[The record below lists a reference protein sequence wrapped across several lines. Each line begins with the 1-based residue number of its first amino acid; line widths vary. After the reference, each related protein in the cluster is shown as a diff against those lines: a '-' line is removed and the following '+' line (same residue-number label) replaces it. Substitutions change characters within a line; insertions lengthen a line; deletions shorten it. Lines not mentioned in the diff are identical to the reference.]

1 MSRPQKQLI
10 RVVAP
15 ALWALRAHWVTA
27 TLLTLTGA
35 VALAALLPVS
45 ALFGGSPLALGSRL
59 LAPALPNPD
68 LQLPLGADATT
79 PAAYRAAATGSLFSV
94 LALIAAGVFLVAAIT
109 LLAISD
115 ARSAAR
121 AQEVSVRRAVGA
133 SRILLHLAAAF
144 ESAVVAAAIL
154 LAGGVV
160 GLLVTHATSAAWSG
174 ELAAGTLWV
183 TVGLTASLL
192 GLIGFGVS
200 LPATRERRR
209 MPLGGRKG
217 RALELVLP
225 ALQLGVS
232 LTVLGA
238 AALLARHAR
247 GLEGTAGTAA
257 GSGVVFQMGVP
268 DGPAA
273 MRARAYDRLLQRLH
287 TTSGV
292 LAASLTSA
300 DAELGL
306 GTGDGILTDCGH
318 CAWGGIAVPWKLPFV
333 THYLVSAD
341 TFRTLD
347 LKVLKGRGITS
358 HDAFNAPRVAVVSA
372 SLARDNFEGGHAVGR
387 RLQIG
392 HGLSDWYTVVGV
404 VADQLPAG
412 FGGGLQPSYALYLSV
427 LQHPARTVDLVVR
440 GAADSSSIASVQG
453 ALDATLG
460 GGVTVRKT
468 SEASYLAREA
478 GPVRWFGRM
487 FGALGWV
494 MLTLASLGTCVVM
507 WLWVSSITHDLA
519 VRRAVGARRR
529 DIFRFIL
536 SRAAGVAVS
545 GIVFGLWCGIIV
557 WGALTSVVAGL
568 PPWEPSVLIRFSVL
582 LSLAA
587 VVGALLPAWRIAHA
601 SPATLVGQGDS

>member
-1 MSRPQKQLI
+1 MNALRAPMT
-10 RVVAP
+10 RVGAP

-27 TLLTLTGA
+27 TLLAVTGI

-45 ALFGGSPLALGSRL
+45 ALFGGPLLHPAARL

-68 LQLPLGADATT
+68 LQLPLGADATS
-79 PAAYRAAATGSLFSV
+79 PADYRAAVTGSLFGV
-94 LALIAAGVFLVAAIT
+94 VTLIAAGVFLVAAIT

-133 SRILLHLAAAF
+133 SRALLHLAAAF
-144 ESAVVAAAIL
+144 ESAIVAASIL

-160 GLLVTHATSAAWSG
+160 GLLVSRATSAAWSG

-183 TVGLTASLL
+183 TVALTASLL

-209 MPLGGRKG
+209 MSLGGRKG

-225 ALQLGVS
+225 VLQLGVS

-238 AALLARHAR
+238 AALLVRHAR
-247 GLEGTAGTAA
+247 RFEGAADTAA
-257 GSGVVFQMGVP
+257 GSGVVFQMAVP

-273 MRARAYDRLLQRLH
+273 LRAHAYDRLLARLH
-287 TTSGV
+287 AIPGV
-292 LAASLTSA
+292 MAASLTSA

-306 GTGDGILTDCGH
+306 GIGDGILTDCGH
-318 CAWGGIAVPWKLPFV
+318 CAWGGIGVPWKLPFV

-341 TFRTLD
+341 TFRTLN
-347 LKVLKGRGITS
+347 VRVIEGRGITS
-358 HDAFNAPRVAVVSA
+358 RDTLSAPRVAVVSA
-372 SLARDNFEGGHAVGR
+372 SLARDNFEGGRAVGR

-392 HGLSDWYTVVGV
+392 HGQFDWYTVVGI
-404 VADQLPAG
+404 VADQLPSGYGA
-412 FGGGLQPSYALYLSV
+412 GLQPAYALYLSV
-427 LQHPARTVDLVVR
+427 LQHPARTVDLLVR
-440 GAADSSSIASVQG
+440 GPADSSASARIHG
-453 ALDATLG
+453 ALQATLG
-460 GGVTVRKT
+460 NGVTVRAT
-468 SEASYLAREA
+468 SEARYVAREA
-478 GPVRWFGRM
+478 EPVRWFG
-487 FGALGWV
+487 GLLGGLGWI
-494 MLTLASLGTCVVM
+494 MLTLATLGTCVVM

-529 DIFRFIL
+529 DVFRFVL

-545 GIVFGLWCGIIV
+545 GIVFGLWCGIMV
-557 WGALTSVVAGL
+557 WGALTAVVAGL
-568 PPWEPSVLIRFSVL
+568 PPWEPSVLIRYSVL
-582 LSLAA
+582 LALAA
-587 VVGALLPAWRIAHA
+587 VLGALLPAWRIAHTA
-601 SPATLVGQGDS
+601 PATLVGHGDT